1 MIHNPLKSSR
11 SGFTLIELMIAMVIA
26 GISIAA
32 MYSVFASVQRTSTSN
47 EVTAKVMESLHTCI
61 GFMESDIRMAGL
73 DRYGTA
79 HAGIKVA
86 TATELQFTSDRS
98 GPAVRADGT
107 WMDGTINTANL
118 ADVGVLQE
126 GGLQEVDLE
135 QITYSYD
142 AANKRLIQCL
152 SVNNP
157 LVLCD
162 TVAENVVENP
172 ENLPIFTYFDAN
184 NSETTDTTLMRAI
197 EVSIT
202 VQQPAGRADP
212 VSRTLTRRIFC
223 RNLAM
228 K

>member
-1 MIHNPLKSSR
+1 MIHNPLKSNR
-11 SGFTLIELMIAMVIA
+11 SGFTLVELLIAMVIA
-26 GISIAA
+26 GLSLGAI
-32 MYSVFASVQRTSTSN
+32 YSVFASVQKTSTSN
-47 EVTAKVMESLHTCI
+47 DVAARVMQSLRTSI

-73 DRYGTA
+73 DRFGTA
-79 HAGIKVA
+79 DAGIKLA
-86 TATELQFTSDRS
+86 TATELRFTSDRN
-98 GPAVRADGT
+98 
-107 WMDGTINTANL
+107 MDGAVNIADL
-118 ADVGVLQE
+118 AVFQE
-126 GGLQEVDLE
+126 QDLE

-202 VQQPAGRADP
+202 VQQPAGRAAP
-212 VSRTLTRRIFC
+212 VSRTLTRQIFC